1 VQSRQSGLHAGY
13 KKCIGMFS
21 PFREKRFSEYGEKK
35 RAKALIFGT
44 PAGSVIGMVVFY
56 LLNAKG
62 YFMKHG
68 ARKRARASS
77 ETVAARNELI
87 RKLKHEQPDMTTAE
101 IVRQV
106 QIATGEVITSGNVY
120 AALKTP
126 GPTRQAVSHTHGNL
140 PHSPRLP
147 AAAFANGSGQPAAVD
162 QIAAPLGDMIEASK
176 FVQTVGSIERAILA
190 LNRIRNISNP
200 QSNLE
205 AIEA

>member
-13 KKCIGMFS
+13 KNSIGRFS

-35 RAKALIFGT
+35 RAKVLIFGT

-68 ARKRARASS
+68 STQTRPRQLRNRRRPQRADTQAQARA
-77 ETVAARNELI
+77 AGHDDGRN
-87 RKLKHEQPDMTTAE
+87 RPPGADRHRRGHHE
-101 IVRQV
+101 RQRL
-106 QIATGEVITSGNVY
+106 Y

-147 AAAFANGSGQPAAVD
+147 AAAFANGKRTA
-162 QIAAPLGDMIEASK
+162 
-176 FVQTVGSIERAILA
+176 GSH
-190 LNRIRNISNP
+190 
-200 QSNLE
+200 
-205 AIEA
+205 